1 MSKRHNQG
9 GRFGE
14 VLNTWTWQT
23 VRNSYIELHP
33 YCERCQAQG
42 LLIPAEI
49 VHHKVY
55 INNNNKNDPNELFN
69 ADNLEALC
77 RPCHAAEHSEDYFS
91 GTRSGKKKKRRFEI
105 DENGRTTPPIEDFST
120 PRPKR

>member
-1 MSKRHNQG
+1 MDKKKHNQG

-33 YCERCQAQG
+33 YCERCKAKG

-49 VHHKVY
+49 VHHKIY
-55 INNNNKNDPNELFN
+55 INNINKNDPEELFSSE
-69 ADNLEALC
+69 NLESLC
-77 RPCHAAEHSEDYFS
+77 RPCHAAEHSSDYT
-91 GTRSGKKKKRRFEI
+91 GETRSGAKKKKRRYQVN
-105 DENGRTTPPIEDFST
+105 ENGIV
-120 PRPKR
+120 RPTESD